1 MKFRYALVAAFFMTA
16 VLLLTNAYQI
26 FSFEKTSSSR
36 SSFSANQPELQQFA
50 DAPLTAP
57 KRYGESIALS
67 TSQNRI
73 TNILSTT
80 LPKNSCIEV
89 FDAPNG
95 QAESQPFIAIN
106 PTQQLVPAS
115 TNKIITAAVVLSVL
129 DPDSTLDTSLIAE
142 SKSST
147 LSRAYIKTSGD
158 PSFVTSKIPPSRRPS
173 YLSPTHVHTFED
185 FASKTYSAGV
195 RSITNLVIDNTWF
208 DLDAIESGWSKD
220 KEQVGAL
227 AALNAD
233 EGYEGNALAASADT
247 HAAALLK
254 SVFTAKG
261 ITINNITFGAIPE
274 KLSKSDSVIAQTS
287 SASVK
292 ELVSDMLKTSDNV
305 YAEQLLAA
313 AVYASGGNVTKRSRA
328 DFVSQQLKKLSI
340 DASGYVFINGSGY
353 TTNARSTCALE
364 NDVVDAMNSR
374 DIDLVKLSSHANHD
388 GTLAKRFTNL
398 PTDLYAK
405 TGTLN
410 GVTALTG
417 LLGDD
422 ILFSFISNGS
432 FSEEGGKA
440 LQESVVSTLS
450 RFPFVVAPK
459 FPDTFGQGPE
469 RSAK

>member
-1 MKFRYALVAAFFMTA
+1 MKFRYALVAAFFASA
-16 VLLLTNAYQI
+16 VLLLTNAYQV
-26 FSFEKTSSSR
+26 FSFEKTHSSR
-36 SSFSANQPELQQFA
+36 SSFSATQSDLQHFT
-50 DAPLTAP
+50 DAPITAP
-57 KRYGESIALS
+57 KRYGKSIALS
-67 TSQNRI
+67 ISQSRI
-73 TNILSTT
+73 TNILTT
-80 LPKNSCIEV
+80 SLPKDSCIEV

-95 QAESQPFIAIN
+95 QSASQPFIAIN

-115 TNKIITAAVVLSVL
+115 TNKIITAAVVLSAL
-129 DPDSTLDTSLIAE
+129 DPASTLDTSLIAE

-147 LSRAYIKTSGD
+147 LSRAYVKTSGD
-158 PSFVTSKIPPSRRPS
+158 PSFVSSTTPPSRRPS

-233 EGYEGNALAASADT
+233 EGFEGNNLAVSADT
-247 HAAALLK
+247 HAATLLK
-254 SVFTAKG
+254 DTFAAKG
-261 ITINNITFGAIPE
+261 ITIKNITFGALPD
-274 KLSKSDSVIAQTS
+274 KLSKSDSVIARTS

-292 ELVSDMLKTSDNV
+292 DLVSDMLKTSDNV

-313 AVYASGGNVTKRSRA
+313 AMYVSTGNATSQSRG
-328 DFVSQQLKKLSI
+328 DFVSQQLEELSI
-340 DASGYVFINGSGY
+340 DASGYVFVNGSGY
-353 TTNARSTCALE
+353 TANARSTCALE

-374 DIDLVKLSSHANHD
+374 EINLVKLSSRANHD
-388 GTLAKRFTNL
+388 GTLAKRFTDL

-422 ILFSFISNGS
+422 VLFSFISNGD

-450 RFPFVVAPK
+450 RFPFLLSPQ